1 MDKKIREKLKLNDLY
16 VSYGLNNDF
25 LNYFNYEFIQIK
37 KTSRSSPKK
46 LQVIFKVNDQ
56 LYKIN
61 FGDKRYDHYYDKTGL
76 LDKKFN
82 HLDKDRRKRYLTR
95 ASKIKDFTGFNT
107 VNSPFSPNFYS
118 VRLL

>member
-46 LQVIFKVNDQ
+46 L
-56 LYKIN
+56 
-61 FGDKRYDHYYDKTGL
+61 
-76 LDKKFN
+76 
-82 HLDKDRRKRYLTR
+82 
-95 ASKIKDFTGFNT
+95 
-107 VNSPFSPNFYS
+107 
-118 VRLL
+118 